1 MVMII
6 IIIVIINN
14 FYYNNMTLFVTDGPV
29 VFMILPS

>member
-14 FYYNNMTLFVTDGPV
+14 FYHNNMTLFVTDGPV